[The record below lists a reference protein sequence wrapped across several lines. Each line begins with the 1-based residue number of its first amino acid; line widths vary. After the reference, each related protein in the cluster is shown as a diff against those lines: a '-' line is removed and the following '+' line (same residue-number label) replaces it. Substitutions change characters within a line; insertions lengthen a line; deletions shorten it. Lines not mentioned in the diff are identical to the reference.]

1 MQMERKALYNLM
13 RMNWLLDP
21 TIAAE
26 PWQVED
32 YRALSLET
40 LFNRLKAHDLEFDK
54 NSFVAF
60 ADEAADPEEL
70 TDQLLADVEANIVTQ
85 DQVYLLIFELW
96 RRLIGDRPTLSL
108 FCDELDHQIYLYDH
122 AENKGGEAIQ
132 DAVANLQVILDENAD
147 AGANAHEVLASLGRS
162 CANDIESF
170 LYDYI
175 SDQIDS
181 GQEAY
186 ASELLDGFSE
196 YVSDPKWFNLLRAR
210 LIAFSAPEQIGE
222 MVRNLYARYED
233 DQDLDFDLELL
244 HLSAHDMS
252 DELFIFLVGKVA
264 PLLAKEGDFQDVLNL
279 SADFFRKRQKNDTV
293 AAIQKIL
300 TKRSHLHLDGVF
312 NPKDPQL
319 RGFLVLFPK
328 LNG

>member
-21 TIAAE
+21 AIAAE
-26 PWQVED
+26 PWQVDD
-32 YRALSLET
+32 YRALSLEI
-40 LFNRLKAHDLEFDK
+40 LFNRLKAHDIVFDR

-60 ADEAADPEEL
+60 ADEAGDPEEL
-70 TDQLLADVEANIVTQ
+70 TDQLLADVEANVVTQ

-96 RRLIGDRPTLSL
+96 RRLRGDRPTLSL

-122 AENKGGEAIQ
+122 SADQGGEAIQ
-132 DAVANLQVILDENAD
+132 DALANLQVILDENAD
-147 AGANAHEVLASLGRS
+147 AGADAHEVFASLSRS

-186 ASELLDGFSE
+186 ASELLDGFVDS
-196 YVSDPKWFNLLRAR
+196 VSDVKWFHLLRAR
-210 LIAFSAPEQIGE
+210 LIAVSSPDQNGE
-222 MVRNLYARYED
+222 LVRQLYARYGSEH
-233 DQDLDFDLELL
+233 DLDFNLELINL
-244 HLSAHDMS
+244 AAQDFS
-252 DELFIFLVGKVA
+252 DELFIYLVREVA
-264 PLLAKEGDFQDVLNL
+264 PLLATEGDFQDLLNL
-279 SADFFRKRQKNDTV
+279 CADFFRRAQKNDSA

-300 TKRSHLHLDGVF
+300 TKRSHLHLEGIF
-312 NPKDPQL
+312 NAKDPQL
-319 RGFLVLFPK
+319 KDFLTL
-328 LNG
+328 LS